1 MWFNIAMTSIRLSFV
16 SVEINKNYSLT
27 LPHRKSLCHGWPQP
41 ASFFQ
46 GRQRRESLGTRLWK
60 LLVFWKLV
68 VEERWPQLEVW
79 LYLQDGRWFITT
91 LSWSFKKATLS
102 NSSTGDIL
110 CTIKITTQGTYLTI
124 KFPWIA
130 CAPPPLPPLGLTL
143 IGAWIANWFH
153 WYLPVN
159 ADQQL
164 IKKVITLFSFKL
176 SVQYF
181 TCKY

>member
-1 MWFNIAMTSIRLSFV
+1 MNSSSVFSLAFRNLFSFV
-16 SVEINKNYSLT
+16 WSYQGTRKMTAGSRKLYNGTTTVHLTLTVYKYKTYTEVEINKNYSLT

-130 CAPPPLPPLGLTL
+130 CGPPPPFPPW
-143 IGAWIANWFH
+143 A
-153 WYLPVN
+153 
-159 ADQQL
+159 
-164 IKKVITLFSFKL
+164 
-176 SVQYF
+176 
-181 TCKY
+181 